1 MLRSIQDCYVHENVT
16 VQQSLFIIYVQI
28 LVHFINLVEVSRDP
42 TTSDLP
48 RGAGEESLLVDF
60 VINRPSVPL
69 QTSREIQLFSAS
81 VLSTDD
87 GARAIRNNIIPCFTK
102 QKSISLI

>member
-1 MLRSIQDCYVHENVT
+1 MHENVT

-48 RGAGEESLLVDF
+48 RGAGEESLPVDF
-60 VINRPSVPL
+60 VINGPSIPL
-69 QTSREIQLFSAS
+69 RTSREMHLFSAS
-81 VLSTDD
+81 VFSSGD
-87 GARAIRNNIIPCFTK
+87 GARVIRNNIIPFFTK